1 MDPAPATRRALVVD
15 DESLI
20 RWSIHE
26 TLTERGYDVAD
37 AETAKEA
44 IRQASGPEPFD
55 LIVLDLRLP
64 DSRDLWLLER
74 LRMITPASKIILM
87 SAYGTPATVE
97 RGRRLGANGFLA
109 KPFHLDDLV
118 QAVATA

>member
-1 MDPAPATRRALVVD
+1 MDPAPAPRRALVVD

-20 RWSIHE
+20 RWSIRE
-26 TLTERGYDVAD
+26 TLADRGYEVAD

-44 IRQASGPEPFD
+44 IRLAAGPEPFD

-64 DSRDLWLLER
+64 DSRDLWLFER
-74 LRMITPASKIILM
+74 LRMITPGSKIILM

-109 KPFHLDDLV
+109 KPFRLDDLV
-118 QAVATA
+118 QAVAAA